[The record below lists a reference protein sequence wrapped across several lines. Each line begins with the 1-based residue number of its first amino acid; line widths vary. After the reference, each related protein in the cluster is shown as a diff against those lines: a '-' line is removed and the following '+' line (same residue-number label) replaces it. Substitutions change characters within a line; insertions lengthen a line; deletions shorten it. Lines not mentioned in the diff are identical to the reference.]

1 MFFLSSK
8 SIVLA
13 FFLIVVGGVQLLMG
27 WSYTEVSKREASS
40 VGTLIHVRHGKGS
53 SYEYVFRVNS
63 GTYVTPLTTAGCIQ
77 GAAVLVYY
85 DREHVTGSLLQEI
98 GAAGREKIFLGSW
111 MVAGGLLLIG
121 LHFVSKRILA
131 SPDESEDTI
140 IDKPGDI
147 AEEIHVVPH
156 E

>member
-1 MFFLSSK
+1 
-8 SIVLA
+8 
-13 FFLIVVGGVQLLMG
+13 
-27 WSYTEVSKREASS
+27 
-40 VGTLIHVRHGKGS
+40 
-53 SYEYVFRVNS
+53 
-63 GTYVTPLTTAGCIQ
+63 
-77 GAAVLVYY
+77 
-85 DREHVTGSLLQEI
+85 
-98 GAAGREKIFLGSW
+98 